1 MVSRLRGNDNGAI
14 SVKWGS
20 SDSRRRDNLTLCLP
34 RYDFVIDHSCLQL
47 SCDGSDRDVETAGVS
62 TYFSWFFRQLT
73 YHHIPPPPT
82 HCLYERGMDRT
93 TCRNRRGFDLLFA
106 RVWGGTANWCF
117 CESMV
122 SRLRGNDNGAIA
134 VKWGSS
140 DSRRRDNLTL
150 CLPRYDFVIDHSC
163 LQFSCNETDRDVET
177 AGVSTYFSWFF
188 RQLTYHHK
196 PPPRGY

>member
-93 TCRNRRGFDLLFA
+93 TCRNRRGFDLLFVVLQSIKISSQTASAHALFIRTGDGQNDVSKPQGFRPTIRASVGRHRKLVLLRINGFPPA
-106 RVWGGTANWCF
+106 R
-117 CESMV
+117 E
-122 SRLRGNDNGAIA
+122 
-134 VKWGSS
+134 
-140 DSRRRDNLTL
+140 
-150 CLPRYDFVIDHSC
+150 
-163 LQFSCNETDRDVET
+163 
-177 AGVSTYFSWFF
+177 
-188 RQLTYHHK
+188 
-196 PPPRGY
+196 